1 VARFEHANWIE
12 FTSHRFDHTSELP
25 EDYNAGNRF
34 YGRDLAAFLCDR
46 LNEKGF
52 DLVFGDEDWGWL
64 VDGFTPDGL
73 IVELCVYHDADEE
86 TPHAPDWALMFR
98 TLERRRVLVVT
109 RSYET
114 EIPEPVLAA
123 LRDVLRDAGV
133 TPKRFELGDGR

>member
-12 FTSHRFDHTSELP
+12 FTSDRFDHTSELP

-64 VDGFTPDGL
+64 VDGFAPDGT
-73 IVELCVYHDADEE
+73 IIELCVYHYVDEE
-86 TPHAPDWALMFR
+86 TPHEPDWALMFR
-98 TLERRRVLVVT
+98 TLERRRVLVLT
-109 RSYET
+109 RNH
-114 EIPEPVLAA
+114 EIEVPEPILAA
-123 LRDVLRDAGV
+123 LRDVLRDAGI
-133 TPKRFELGDGR
+133 TPTRFEVGSGR